1 MVQLWLSFRP
11 APARA
16 TAPGPRGGPRPA
28 PAWVGETEFG
38 TTVHADHASRVRWT
52 RFNRRLAETRG
63 ISWGVWSMAPTSAVY
78 DLAAHAF
85 DPDLLAALME

>member
-1 MVQLWLSFRP
+1 
-11 APARA
+11 
-16 TAPGPRGGPRPA
+16 
-28 PAWVGETEFG
+28 
-38 TTVHADHASRVRWT
+38 VHADHASRVRWT